1 MLYLSQR
8 QRNAVLVGQRVLLY
22 NRAKGKQMNESPN
35 EFFARLIA
43 HNEVVKNNIEDE
55 LRKERNRQLA
65 IEAIEKARTFA

>member
-1 MLYLSQR
+1 
-8 QRNAVLVGQRVLLY
+8 
-22 NRAKGKQMNESPN
+22 MNESPN

-65 IEAIEKARTFA
+65 LEAIEKARTFA